1 MSEEVG
7 PTRGYRRRIALPQ
20 SFAPFRHRPY
30 ARLWTGAFVSNI
42 GTWME
47 TVAIGVYVTEVTR
60 QAAWTGTVAAA
71 GFVPVAVLAPVGGA
85 LADRLPRRV
94 LLIATS
100 LVQTALAALLTL
112 LFVAGEPSAPVV
124 TLIVFGGGIASAL
137 GFPAYQAMLPDLV
150 PAEDVPGA
158 MALSSA
164 QWNLG
169 RVVGPALAGVVV
181 ELGGFSWALGLNAL
195 SFLAVVAV
203 LLPMRLPAPAP
214 NHGESLRSSMLAG
227 IRHVRAD
234 PGLRV
239 SVGAMSLNTLL
250 AAPFIALVPAMAKKV
265 FDSGARGTA
274 ILVTTQGIGAVAMG
288 LALGGLTQRLGARRV
303 VAMLTLLPPALV
315 LYGYA
320 PALALSAIAL
330 LVVGALYLGALS
342 SFFTISQLRAPQH
355 LRGRVLAVNNVIL
368 GSLYPLG
375 SVMQGRIADSVGLRA
390 TTAGAGIVMAGS
402 LLLVRIARPGLTR
415 AIEEEPAVAG

>member
-1 MSEEVG
+1 
-7 PTRGYRRRIALPQ
+7 
-20 SFAPFRHRPY
+20 
-30 ARLWTGAFVSNI
+30 
-42 GTWME
+42 ME

-150 PAEDVPGA
+150 PEEDVPGA

-169 RVVGPALAGVVV
+169 RVIGPALAGIVV
-181 ELGGFSWALGLNAL
+181 ELGGFSWALALNAL

-214 NHGESLRSSMLAG
+214 THGESLRSSMLAG
-227 IRHVRAD
+227 IRYVRAD

-250 AAPFIALVPAMAKKV
+250 AAPFIALVPAMAEKV

-274 ILVTTQGIGAVAMG
+274 ILVTAQGIGAVAMG

-303 VAMLTLLPPALV
+303 VVAMLTLLPPALV

-320 PALALSAIAL
+320 PALALSALAL

-375 SVMQGRIADSVGLRA
+375 SVLQGRIADSIGLRA
-390 TTAGAGIVMAGS
+390 TTAGAGIVMAGA
-402 LLLVRIARPGLTR
+402 LLLVRVARPGVTR
-415 AIEEEPAVAG
+415 AIEEEPAIAG